1 MTSRRSRNSA
11 AATATGRGLSP
22 QSLYIYLSLC
32 LVLAGQFKWVSTRA
46 SIEYW
51 LAACLVAF
59 NDCILGVMIIYMDSS
74 DSGWFVELVQS
85 ILDSA

>member
-22 QSLYIYLSLC
+22 QSLYNTHIYIYICLS
-32 LVLAGQFKWVSTRA
+32 VL
-46 SIEYW
+46 YW
-51 LAACLVAF
+51 LANSNGYRLEQVSSTGWLSACLVAF

-74 DSGWFVELVQS
+74 DSVCGLVR
-85 ILDSA
+85 

>member
-11 AATATGRGLSP
+11 AATATGRGLA
-22 QSLYIYLSLC
+22 SLIYVHIYLSLC

-46 SIEYW
+46 SIEYCEYG

-59 NDCILGVMIIYMDSS
+59 NDCILCVMIIYMDSS
-74 DSGWFVELVQS
+74 DWVCGLVR
-85 ILDSA
+85 